1 MEVPSAPP
9 LSWRTTTNFVT
20 MMLSCATKG
29 NVLSLCVTSSS
40 GRNVSSPQWRVT
52 MDPVWRPCVTSLVVS
67 RAEAMCYTSCTN
79 PETGQCVS
87 SYNID
92 EVKRPENH
100 AFRQL
105 LLNVTRKRAVG
116 KMNVVEPEGIQLPAG
131 SPCDNFRG
139 YCDVFHKCRGVDADG
154 PLARLKNLIF
164 NRETLENIQHWIM
177 FSKPRSVTSPV
188 ATGSI
193 LAVSITKFRCKKRT
207 KAIFRVEKRHWWAV
221 LLMGIA
227 LIVVMG
233 AFIKICAVHTPSSNP
248 RKPKARQ
255 LTLPRTLQR
264 RRHHQN
270 QQQQQGQGYGNRGGN
285 GGRGG
290 GQSSGAAGRERRP
303 MARSVEERKPNRPIP
318 TGAAAQEPPPPYS
331 SAAPLTSVEIV
342 GAPSSSSSPAAP
354 MIEPVGAPDL
364 SAIPPGGPKRGRGG
378 ARALKDAASAGN
390 KGKKGGKKDV
400 ELQRL

>member
-1 MEVPSAPP
+1 MEA
-9 LSWRTTTNFVT
+9 
-20 MMLSCATKG
+20 
-29 NVLSLCVTSSS
+29 LC
-40 GRNVSSPQWRVT
+40 
-52 MDPVWRPCVTSLVVS
+52 
-67 RAEAMCYTSCTN
+67 YISCTN
-79 PETGQCVS
+79 PRTRKCVS
-87 SYNID
+87 SYDIK
-92 EVKRPENH
+92 EVNRPENV
-100 AFRQL
+100 AFRNL
-105 LLNVTRKRAVG
+105 LLNVTRKRLG
-116 KMNVVEPEGIQLPAG
+116 KMSVMEPDGIQLPAG

-164 NRETLENIQHWIM
+164 NRETLENIEEWI
-177 FSKPRSVTSPV
+177 V
-188 ATGSI
+188 
-193 LAVSITKFRCKKRT
+193 
-207 KAIFRVEKRHWWAV
+207 RHWWAV

-264 RRHHQN
+264 RRHHHN
-270 QQQQQGQGYGNRGGN
+270 QQGNRGGN
-285 GGRGG
+285 NAGGGG
-290 GQSSGAAGRERRP
+290 GGGGGGGAGQSSGGGRERRP
-303 MARSVEERKPNRPIP
+303 LARSVEERKPNRPL
-318 TGAAAQEPPPPYS
+318 AQEPPPPYS
-331 SAAPLTSVEIV
+331 SAVPLTSVEIV

-378 ARALKDAASAGN
+378 GRAMKDASGGGN
-390 KGKKGGKKDV
+390 KGKKGGKKDL